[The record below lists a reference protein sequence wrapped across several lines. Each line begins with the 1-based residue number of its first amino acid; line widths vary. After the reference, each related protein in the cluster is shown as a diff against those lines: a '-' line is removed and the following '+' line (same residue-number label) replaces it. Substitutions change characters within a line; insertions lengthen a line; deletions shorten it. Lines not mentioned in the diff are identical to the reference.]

1 MVPNCSR
8 NAFANSPVI
17 IGCNKGAGWGR
28 SIDLAEPRFT
38 SRHKDSKE
46 SAALRAG
53 QFVCASEKKVRFCQ
67 YRIEWNYF
75 SANRGDSAV
84 ADRTLFFGRGLVQS
98 ADTLQVAPQASLDRV
113 KVLHLPR
120 LLSDNGPSYVS
131 SELSKWL
138 ENIGHIRGRA
148 Y

>member
-8 NAFANSPVI
+8 NAFASSAVTI
-17 IGCNKGAGWGR
+17 VSVEGAS

-98 ADTLQVAPQASLDRV
+98 ADTLQVAPQ
-113 KVLHLPR
+113 
-120 LLSDNGPSYVS
+120 
-131 SELSKWL
+131 
-138 ENIGHIRGRA
+138 
-148 Y
+148 